1 MNWYPWL
8 NHAYRQL
15 VESHQQGR
23 GHHAVL
29 LHAHEGTGASALV
42 YGLSRWLMCQDKQG
56 MKSCGKCHGCH
67 LMLAETHSDWHVLS
81 PEKGKNI
88 IGVDAVRQ
96 LNEKLFEHSQQG
108 GAKIVWVSSTEF
120 LTDAASNALLK
131 TLEEPPKSTYFLL
144 QCQNPANLL
153 ATLRSRCF
161 YYFLSVPESEIGLYW
176 LQNQL
181 PAISSLDAQTALK
194 LSQGAPLAAERLLQT
209 EKWQQRRA
217 FCQAI
222 AQALYKCDT
231 LSLLPLL
238 NRDDVQQSLHWLISL
253 LSDAVKW
260 QQKAQNYCI
269 NQDQQVLIHHLA
281 SAQNVEKLLSTVDDW
296 MHCRHQLL
304 SVVGINRELMLTGQ
318 LLNWE
323 KQLNWKKQLSPTQ

>member
-15 VESHQQGR
+15 IESHQQGR
-23 GHHAVL
+23 GHHALL
-29 LHAHEGTGASALV
+29 LHAHEGTGAEALL

-56 MKSCGKCHGCH
+56 ARSCGKCHGCH
-67 LMLAETHSDWHVLS
+67 LMLAETHSDWHVLA
-81 PEKGKNI
+81 PEKGKNV

-96 LNEKLFEHSQQG
+96 LSEKLYEYSQQG
-108 GAKIVWVSSTEF
+108 GAKIVWLLSTEA

-131 TLEEPPKSTYFLL
+131 TLEEPPRNTYFLL
-144 QCQNPANLL
+144 RCQHPANLL

-161 YYFLSVPESEIGLYW
+161 YYFLPAPENETGLYW

-181 PAISSLDAQTALK
+181 PAISSQDIQTALK
-194 LSQGAPLAAERLLQT
+194 LSQGAPLAAKQLLQT
-209 EKWQQRRA
+209 EKWQQRTA

-222 AQALYKCDT
+222 TQALYNDDI

-238 NRDDVQQSLHWLISL
+238 NRDDAQQSLYWLISL

-260 QQKAQNYCI
+260 RQEAQNYCI

-281 SAQNVEKLLSTVDDW
+281 SGQSVEKLLNMVDDW
-296 MHCRHQLL
+296 TRCRHRLI
-304 SVVGINRELMLTGQ
+304 SVAGINRELLLTEQ

-323 KQLNWKKQLSPTQ
+323 SQHCSTR